1 MQLQSPIRDPAFIS
15 PLTKICWENAYTIV
29 EPQTNAEGIH
39 VWPFDP
45 SFPVD
50 VRHFLFGKRRNTRL
64 ARHDYFELLYLE
76 SGEVVYQVQDRY
88 FTVNEGDLIVIS
100 GTQYHCMA
108 ELHCE
113 QVRATLL
120 YFMPDLIRANDMSG
134 EDVEY
139 LMPFLVQDTA
149 FPYVVHYKTVI
160 PAQVS
165 DLMERIHEELP
176 AISPLSR
183 LSVKTYL
190 KMILL
195 LLVKHYA
202 GYGGTE
208 EIFYLKQKA
217 IERLRPLFE
226 YIDHHYADP
235 ITVDDAASIVCMSES
250 HFMRFFRQV
259 TGQPFVSYLN
269 HFRIAR
275 AQAML
280 VTTDKSISEV
290 SQEVGFCDQSYF
302 GLVFRRLV
310 HMTPREYKEHL
321 KTPSRGSLAQH

>member
-1 MQLQSPIRDPAFIS
+1 
-15 PLTKICWENAYTIV
+15 
-29 EPQTNAEGIH
+29 
-39 VWPFDP
+39 
-45 SFPVD
+45 
-50 VRHFLFGKRRNTRL
+50 
-64 ARHDYFELLYLE
+64 
-76 SGEVVYQVQDRY
+76 
-88 FTVNEGDLIVIS
+88 
-100 GTQYHCMA
+100 
-108 ELHCE
+108 
-113 QVRATLL
+113 
-120 YFMPDLIRANDMSG
+120 MPDLIRANDMGG

-217 IERLRPLFE
+217 IERLRSLFE
-226 YIDHHYADP
+226 YIDHHYGDP
-235 ITVDDAASIVCMSES
+235 ITVDDAASIVCMSPTGTAGS
-250 HFMRFFRQV
+250 KGRPVWWMQILL
-259 TGQPFVSYLN
+259 GQPFC
-269 HFRIAR
+269 HFQTNRRQSRITAPPE
-275 AQAML
+275 A
-280 VTTDKSISEV
+280 
-290 SQEVGFCDQSYF
+290 VG
-302 GLVFRRLV
+302 GL
-310 HMTPREYKEHL
+310 
-321 KTPSRGSLAQH
+321 